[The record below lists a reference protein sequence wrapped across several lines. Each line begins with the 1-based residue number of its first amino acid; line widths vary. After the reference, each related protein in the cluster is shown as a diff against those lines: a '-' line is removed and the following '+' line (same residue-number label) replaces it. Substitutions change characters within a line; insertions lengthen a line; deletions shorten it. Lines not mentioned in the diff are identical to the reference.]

1 MIVLGRLS
9 QYERPITV
17 SQTVVRS
24 DDRFQLQRPTT
35 AVQRRCVQLCPYLY
49 GNSGC
54 FRLGRLPGKALT
66 HWEAPPLHSARQERT
81 LG

>member
-24 DDRFQLQRPTT
+24 DDRF
-35 AVQRRCVQLCPYLY
+35 
-49 GNSGC
+49 
-54 FRLGRLPGKALT
+54 
-66 HWEAPPLHSARQERT
+66 RQERPQAAIHAANAVGYAVGWIY
-81 LG
+81 LRNN